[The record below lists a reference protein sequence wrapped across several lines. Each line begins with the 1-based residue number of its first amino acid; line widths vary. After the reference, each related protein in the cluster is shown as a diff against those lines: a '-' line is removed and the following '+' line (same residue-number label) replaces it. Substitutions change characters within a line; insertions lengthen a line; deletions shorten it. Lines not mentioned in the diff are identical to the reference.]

1 MFESDMSLRTAAA
14 AAPALLLAAGCVVAG
29 LIDIWRGPTPRH
41 LPRLLWTVVVLA
53 SYPWGLL
60 AYLFFGRGT
69 RRVAEEGAGL
79 PGIART
85 SPSAGSVAGGA
96 APAASAFGA
105 AAPGV
110 AADPAAFDVADP
122 ILRTTGLVRRY
133 PAGTGVLGIDLVVP
147 RRGIYGLVGPNGSGK
162 TTLLAL
168 IAGVRRPDAGQI
180 SRAFPPAGLAICPD
194 VPEFEP
200 WLTAREVVDLTR
212 RLTAPQRPAAATDVV
227 LAEVGL
233 ADAADRRVGGFSRGM
248 TQRLGL
254 AVALV
259 REPQLI
265 IMDEPTA
272 ALDPAGRARLVALL
286 ERLAERTAV
295 LISSHD
301 LTQIQHAASIVGVV
315 HAGRLVYQGPTADLA
330 AFDPMCA
337 GGTTGSLERAFLA
350 LTDAFTG
357 ELISA

>member
-1 MFESDMSLRTAAA
+1 MLDSDLSPTAAA
-14 AAPALLLAAGCVVAG
+14 AIAPALVLVAACVLASLV
-29 LIDIWRGPTPRH
+29 DIWRGPAPRH
-41 LPRLLWTVVVLA
+41 LPRIVWTAVVLA
-53 SYPWGLL
+53 SFPWGPL
-60 AYLFFGRGT
+60 AYLFVGRGT
-69 RRVAEEGAGL
+69 RALSEPSTTAVVPSTAGNT
-79 PGIART
+79 R
-85 SPSAGSVAGGA
+85 
-96 APAASAFGA
+96 
-105 AAPGV
+105 
-110 AADPAAFDVADP
+110 FDVADP

-133 PAGTGVLGIDLVVP
+133 PTGTGVLGVDLVVP

-168 IAGVRRPDAGQI
+168 IAGVRRPDTGRI
-180 SRAFPPAGLAICPD
+180 VRAFPAARLAICPD

-212 RLTAPQRPAAATDVV
+212 RLTAPDRPVEATTAI

-259 REPQLI
+259 GDPQLI

-272 ALDPAGRARLVALL
+272 ALDPAGRAQLVALL

-301 LTQIQHAASIVGVV
+301 LTQIQRAASTVGVV
-315 HAGRLVYQGPTADLA
+315 HHGRLVYQGPTTGLT
-330 AFDPMCA
+330 AFDPLA
-337 GGTTGSLERAFLA
+337 GPGGTGDLERAFLA
-350 LTDAFTG
+350 LTGAFTPALAGGPTG
-357 ELISA
+357 ELVAA

>member
-1 MFESDMSLRTAAA
+1 MLDSDLSPTAAA
-14 AAPALLLAAGCVVAG
+14 AIAPALVLVAGCLLAG
-29 LIDIWRGPTPRH
+29 LVDIWRGPAPRY
-41 LPRLLWTVVVLA
+41 LPRIVWTAVVLA
-53 SYPWGLL
+53 SFPWGLL
-60 AYLFFGRGT
+60 AYLYGGRGT
-69 RRVAEEGAGL
+69 RALSE
-79 PGIART
+79 
-85 SPSAGSVAGGA
+85 PSTAPTRMPGA
-96 APAASAFGA
+96 AG
-105 AAPGV
+105 
-110 AADPAAFDVADP
+110 DHRFDVAEP
-122 ILRTTGLVRRY
+122 ALRTTGLVRRY
-133 PAGTGVLGIDLVVP
+133 PTGTGVLGVDLVVP

-168 IAGVRRPDAGQI
+168 IAGVRRPDTGRI
-180 SRAFPPAGLAICPD
+180 ERAFPAARLAICPD

-212 RLTAPQRPAAATDVV
+212 RLTAPDRPVEATAAI

-259 REPQLI
+259 GDPRLI

-286 ERLAERTAV
+286 KRLAERTAV

-301 LTQIQHAASIVGVV
+301 LTQIQQAASTVGVV
-315 HAGRLVYQGPTADLA
+315 HHGRLVYQGPTTGLT
-330 AFDPMCA
+330 AFDPQA
-337 GGTTGSLERAFLA
+337 GPGRPGDLERAFLA
-350 LTDAFTG
+350 LTGALTEAPTG
-357 ELISA
+357 ELTGELVAA